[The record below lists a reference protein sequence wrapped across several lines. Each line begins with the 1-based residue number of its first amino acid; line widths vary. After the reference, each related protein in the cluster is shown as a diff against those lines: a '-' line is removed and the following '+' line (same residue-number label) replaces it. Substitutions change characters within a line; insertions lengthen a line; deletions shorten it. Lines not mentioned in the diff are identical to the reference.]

1 MTEQTVTPQNDPW
14 TTDTTTKPRK
24 RLPLT
29 TTHDGPFNDR
39 IQIKSTQGSVDTGH
53 YSGYFV
59 TIDTGEETLVF
70 PAAEARAIA
79 ASLTQAAD
87 ETELNERLD
96 TKCPLHD
103 AVPDEDLTG
112 NSCTCD
118 A

>member
-1 MTEQTVTPQNDPW
+1 MTEQTITPQNDPW
-14 TTDTTTKPRK
+14 TTDTTTKPRN

-39 IQIKSTQGSVDTGH
+39 IQIKSTQGSANAGH

-59 TIDTGEETLVF
+59 TIETGEETLVF
-70 PAAEARAIA
+70 TPDEARAIA

-87 ETELNERLD
+87 ETALNERLD
-96 TKCPLHD
+96 TNCSLHD
-103 AVPDEDLTG
+103 AVPGENFPG
-112 NSCTCD
+112 SSCTCD